1 MKNSDIEEWNC
12 EKLRSVLRGDFQ
24 ITPSRTKAEMIAQ
37 VLEAKRASYVFEQQL
52 GDPGKDAVTWQVN
65 TGGSKKLALKQF
77 KKRKSVK
84 KIRKEVELQT
94 LASDAGIAPVI
105 HYVDYEKRYIVMD
118 KLDKH
123 LVDVGSDMFISNDS
137 QRQLVNLYKKL
148 DDIGIYHGDPNPLNY
163 MFKRKK
169 LYVIDFGMS
178 SAIDSKLKKKLAS
191 ETPNADIMA
200 LSMVL
205 KLKKIGFPEQSYSII
220 SDSLPTCRKEQF
232 GL

>member
-1 MKNSDIEEWNC
+1 MKYSGIEEWKC
-12 EKLRSVLRGDFQ
+12 DRLRSVLREEFGLTPAKTKTKMIDQ
-24 ITPSRTKAEMIAQ
+24 IF
-37 VLEAKRASYVFEQQL
+37 EAKHTRYSFEKQL

-65 TGGSKKLALKQF
+65 MGGKKFALKQF
-77 KKRKSVK
+77 KPQKSEK

-94 LASDAGIAPVI
+94 LAANAGIAPKI
-105 HYVDYEKRYIVMD
+105 HDVDYDRKYIVMD

-123 LVDVGSDMFISNDS
+123 LVEVGSDKLVADDS
-137 QRQLVNLYKKL
+137 QRQLVNLYNKL
-148 DDIGIYHGDPNPLNY
+148 DDIGVFHGDPNPLNY

-178 SAIDSKLKKKLAS
+178 SVIDSKLKKKLAT

-205 KLKKIGFPEQSYSII
+205 KLKKIGFPEQSYSILAE
-220 SDSLPTCRKEQF
+220 SLPTSRKEQF